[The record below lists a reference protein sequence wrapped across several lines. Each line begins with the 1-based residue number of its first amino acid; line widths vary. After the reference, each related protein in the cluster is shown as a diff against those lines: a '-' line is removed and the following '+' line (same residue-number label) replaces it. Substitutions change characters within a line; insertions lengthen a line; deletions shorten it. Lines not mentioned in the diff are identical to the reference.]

1 MEEFLGTNELFDLLE
16 ADFEED
22 DRRKDVMSPPIP
34 CAIRSY
40 FFSLFIIGGVRLL
53 SS

>member
-1 MEEFLGTNELFDLLE
+1 MEESLGTNELFEFLE
-16 ADFEED
+16 ADFKED
-22 DRRKDVMSPPIP
+22 DRRKDVMPPLIP

-53 SS
+53 CS